1 MAHPELDGL
10 NIPVD
15 SLKSRDYNKD
25 GKAPKDETSDRFFA
39 EADKLLS
46 ACHDRAGAKGFLYVG
61 PKADVLCREDQSVV
75 LNFTNGRE
83 IILKQD
89 HTQTMPLDARK

>member
-1 MAHPELDGL
+1 MANPELDSL
-10 NIPVD
+10 NVPVN

-25 GKAPKDETSDRFFA
+25 GTAPKDETSDRFFA

-46 ACHDRAGAKGFLYVG
+46 SCQAKAGSRGALYVG
-61 PKADVLCREDQSVV
+61 PQADVLCREDQSVV

-89 HTQTMPLDARK
+89 RTLNMPLDARK